1 MPNVT
6 IGCKLPHGTVMETG
20 IPGTKNYAYVV
31 LNGTLNALPKAKYGS
46 TRVDSEVW
54 NAWKK
59 QNASLRYL
67 CEGSL
72 FEVPLV
78 QPVARASRKR

>member
-1 MPNVT
+1 MPNIT
-6 IGCKLPHGTVMETG
+6 IGCRLPHGTVMETG

-31 LNGTLNALPKAKYGS
+31 LNGTLKALPKAKFGS
-46 TRVDSEVW
+46 TRVDSELW

-67 CEGSL
+67 QEGSI
-72 FEVPLV
+72 FEVVVTP
-78 QPVARASRKR
+78 PVTSASRKR